1 MKPLYQCAS
10 MFLFPSLS
18 EGFGMPVL
26 EAFASGIP
34 VITSNVSSLP
44 EVAADAAILVDPRSV
59 AQLRDAI
66 VRLAD
71 NADLAASL
79 VEKGRK
85 RAAQMSWETC
95 AARTQEVYRRVV

>member
-1 MKPLYQCAS
+1 
-10 MFLFPSLS
+10 
-18 EGFGMPVL
+18 
-26 EAFASGIP
+26 
-34 VITSNVSSLP
+34 
-44 EVAADAAILVDPRSV
+44 
-59 AQLRDAI
+59 LRNAI